1 MTWLVRARLAASAGL
16 LTATGIFGAASA
28 GPAVAAEGCN
38 GVLVVVE
45 GRQVGGGTA
54 AHCASNPSD
63 GLAALRQAGFAV
75 TLGTGRYAG
84 GFVCAID
91 ARPDR
96 GCADVDA
103 DTYWSYW
110 SMQPGTDR
118 WVYSSVGAASSRP
131 KAGGLDAWVWQD
143 GGAVEQPTARNAI
156 TPNTPPSPD
165 PAAAAP
171 PPVVAGAGRPASGG
185 SATGG
190 SATGGSTPAPD
201 GTAAAPPTAGTET
214 SAPANS
220 ADPTSTPAQAAAS
233 EQTLAAAPASADG
246 PTPSGPP
253 AWTGVAGLVV
263 ALIIVADAARR
274 ARARRRESR

>member
-110 SMQPGTDR
+110 SMQSGTDR

-131 KAGGLDAWVWQD
+131 KAGGLEAWVWQD
-143 GGAVEQPTARNAI
+143 GGAVEQPTARSAI
-156 TPNTPPSPD
+156 PPNTPPSPD
-165 PAAAAP
+165 PAA
-171 PPVVAGAGRPASGG
+171 GAGRPASGGSATGG

-201 GTAAAPPTAGTET
+201 GTAAAPTAGTET

-233 EQTLAAAPASADG
+233 EQTVAAAPASADG
-246 PTPSGPP
+246 PAPSGPP

-263 ALIIVADAARR
+263 AAIIVADAARR